1 MADPGVKLFISCVS
15 GEFGVYRE
23 PLRKALAL
31 PDIDVKIQEEFK
43 PQGNDTLSMLVDYIE
58 PCAAVVHFVG
68 EMSGA
73 APPDFCVQELLQR
86 YPNLKTRIPPLAKAI
101 ERQAPISYTQW
112 EA

>member
-1 MADPGVKLFISCVS
+1 VS

-58 PCAAVVHFVG
+58 P
-68 EMSGA
+68 
-73 APPDFCVQELLQR
+73 
-86 YPNLKTRIPPLAKAI
+86 
-101 ERQAPISYTQW
+101 
-112 EA
+112 

>member
-43 PQGNDTLSMLVDYIE
+43 PQGHDTLSMLVDYIE
-58 PCAAVVHFVG
+58 P
-68 EMSGA
+68 
-73 APPDFCVQELLQR
+73 
-86 YPNLKTRIPPLAKAI
+86 
-101 ERQAPISYTQW
+101 
-112 EA
+112 

>member
-58 PCAAVVHFVG
+58 P
-68 EMSGA
+68 
-73 APPDFCVQELLQR
+73 
-86 YPNLKTRIPPLAKAI
+86 
-101 ERQAPISYTQW
+101 
-112 EA
+112 